1 MIHTSSS
8 RFPKLLALRTK
19 EMRANPSSH
28 LGHELWKGSWRVCW
42 DARDK
47 NPRASPR
54 PPGPSVINLW
64 NNKHKRLYN
73 QWQILFL
80 LWQNPSMELTFY
92 REITTHF
99 VTPPQPIFSFWKL
112 GKTQRIKVSSSEN
125 RGRRKHDF
133 PRAGTQLSRYFLGWL
148 RPFISVLLKY
158 PWHVNKPGLQNIVS
172 ASNLSRHGLW
182 FDEIWCSLSKH
193 GNWYY
198 FSLKLNSGTI

>member
-1 MIHTSSS
+1 MGLHPRIGWMIHTSSS

-19 EMRANPSSH
+19 EMWANLSSH
-28 LGHELWKGSWRVCW
+28 LGHELWKGGWRVCW

-80 LWQNPSMELTFY
+80 LWQNPSVELTFY

-112 GKTQRIKVSSSEN
+112 GKTQRIKVSSSEKAWLSPGGN
-125 RGRRKHDF
+125 PTLPLL
-133 PRAGTQLSRYFLGWL
+133 PRVAQAIHFCFAKIPVTC
-148 RPFISVLLKY
+148 
-158 PWHVNKPGLQNIVS
+158 
-172 ASNLSRHGLW
+172 
-182 FDEIWCSLSKH
+182 E
-193 GNWYY
+193 
-198 FSLKLNSGTI
+198 

>member
-1 MIHTSSS
+1 MPLSSVSVGLHPRIGWMIHASSS
-8 RFPKLLALRTK
+8 RFAKLLALRTK

-28 LGHELWKGSWRVCW
+28 LGHELWKGGWRVCW

-92 REITTHF
+92 RDKHVNEL
-99 VTPPQPIFSFWKL
+99 VNSPSPVRPRWLQPQPTPWRQPCERPLASGPSWARPRFLTQEKL
-112 GKTQRIKVSSSEN
+112 R
-125 RGRRKHDF
+125 
-133 PRAGTQLSRYFLGWL
+133 
-148 RPFISVLLKY
+148 
-158 PWHVNKPGLQNIVS
+158 
-172 ASNLSRHGLW
+172 
-182 FDEIWCSLSKH
+182 
-193 GNWYY
+193 
-198 FSLKLNSGTI
+198 